1 MKKFRTYKHHVLIYD
16 LQRDGNGFVL
26 SIEKSC
32 SEGTEKSSYLI
43 FASECEMV
51 QLTLRLWRSGVTP
64 MSLVYILE
72 DEGYLPIRY
81 DEETIE
87 ENICAV
93 KKNAQI
99 IKRDRSK
106 NTIKVKS
113 FGDCVTPSEDMESEK
128 SKEEAVKA

>member
-16 LQRDGNGFVL
+16 LQKEGNGYVL

-43 FASECEMV
+43 FANEYELV

-72 DEGYLPIRY
+72 DEGYLPIQY
-81 DEETIE
+81 DDTADESVSV
-87 ENICAV
+87 V

-99 IKRDRSK
+99 IKRDRTK
-106 NTIKVKS
+106 NAIKVKP
-113 FGDCVTPSEDMESEK
+113 FAETAAKAEDIKTEK
-128 SKEEAVKA
+128 AHEEVVKA